1 MKFNQNKKLPFIYE
15 RKIITKLI
23 FLGLISS
30 FFYFIILIFTNI
42 FTDLNFL
49 EPLADNPYY
58 QIDKYPL
65 YGIIAN
71 VVIFLW
77 FASFSINIFLI
88 TKYKKDISLKASN
101 KLLNSLY
108 IGGSFSLLLFFF
120 DLNDFQ
126 NKFRE
131 EYIYIFL
138 ISNAIFLMWYIS
150 KTSFYKKILI
160 IFFMSFMF
168 LAFSMLIDL
177 YQGRNIFK
185 IARIYTTTIEELF
198 KTLGASYFLFFWIE
212 TLRKFYK
219 QKYSIRIS

>member
-1 MKFNQNKKLPFIYE
+1 MNFNPNNKLPFFYE
-15 RKIITKLI
+15 KKIITKLI
-23 FLGLISS
+23 LLGFLVS

-42 FTDLNFL
+42 LTDLNFL
-49 EPLADNPYY
+49 EPLADNPLY

-65 YGIIAN
+65 YGIISN

-77 FASFSINIFLI
+77 FASFLVNVFLI
-88 TKYKKDISLKASN
+88 KKYKKDISSKVSN
-101 KLLNSLY
+101 KFLKSLY

-138 ISNAIFLMWYIS
+138 ISNSIFLIWYIS
-150 KTSFYKKILI
+150 KTSFYKNIFI
-160 IFFMSFMF
+160 IFFMSFIF
-168 LAFSMLIDL
+168 LALSMIIDF

-185 IARIYTTTIEELF
+185 IARIYTTTIEDLF

-219 QKYSIRIS
+219 QNKILN

>member
-1 MKFNQNKKLPFIYE
+1 MKFNTNNKLPFFYE
-15 RKIITKLI
+15 KKIITKLI
-23 FLGLISS
+23 LLGLFSS
-30 FFYFIILIFTNI
+30 FFYFIILKFTNI

-49 EPLADNPYY
+49 EPLADNPFY

-65 YGIIAN
+65 YGIISN
-71 VVIFLW
+71 IVIFLW
-77 FASFSINIFLI
+77 FASFLINVFLI

-101 KLLNSLY
+101 KLLKSLY
-108 IGGSFSLLLFFF
+108 IGGYFSLLLFFL

-150 KTSFYKKILI
+150 KTFFYKNIFI
-160 IFFMSFMF
+160 IFLLSFIF
-168 LAFSMLIDL
+168 LAFSMIIDL

-219 QKYSIRIS
+219 QNKILH